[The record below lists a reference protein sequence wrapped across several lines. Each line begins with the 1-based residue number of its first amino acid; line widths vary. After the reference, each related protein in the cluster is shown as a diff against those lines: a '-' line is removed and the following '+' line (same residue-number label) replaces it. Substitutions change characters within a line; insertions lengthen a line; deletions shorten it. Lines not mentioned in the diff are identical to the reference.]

1 MRLLRTDY
9 SPEPVWVW
17 TPSKLLI
24 AMGTG
29 LCIRLFPHRREQNV
43 SCGDCDMETMW
54 AGSPGLCF
62 LLLRAFCPL
71 CFHFRL
77 WANISM
83 DDGQEVASWKQFG
96 GDPRLF
102 QNNAPGLGEGAVCFS
117 WGCPLDPPKRINL
130 NLSPPNPWGEM
141 PVLGN
146 SGLRFPSGEKE
157 SVCVAVEVG
166 VNSERAMGSP
176 TPHSVPRT
184 KASSWAKAEMEE

>member
-1 MRLLRTDY
+1 MRLLEPDY

-62 LLLRAFCPL
+62 LLFEAFCPL

-83 DDGQEVASWKQFG
+83 DDGQKWPHGNSLVVTLDCFKITHRIGRGGRLLFLGLSSWSTKENKSE
-96 GDPRLF
+96 P
-102 QNNAPGLGEGAVCFS
+102 
-117 WGCPLDPPKRINL
+117 
-130 NLSPPNPWGEM
+130 LSPESLGWNACPRKFWPQISLWWEKRERLCCCWGW
-141 PVLGN
+141 G
-146 SGLRFPSGEKE
+146 
-157 SVCVAVEVG
+157 
-166 VNSERAMGSP
+166 
-176 TPHSVPRT
+176 
-184 KASSWAKAEMEE
+184 